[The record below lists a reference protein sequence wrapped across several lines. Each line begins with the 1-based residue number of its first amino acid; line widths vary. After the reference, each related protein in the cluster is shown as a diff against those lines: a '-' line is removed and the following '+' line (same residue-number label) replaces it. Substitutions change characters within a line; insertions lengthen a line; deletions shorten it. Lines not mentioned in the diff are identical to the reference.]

1 MEKEKINE
9 MLNNMEEA
17 RAKMAPLYEGIK
29 EFDSNLVYLTKFLK
43 QRTIGWQ
50 NVLEYS
56 NKKIKSFKC
65 DFMEFSKFIEVLEND
80 FAELQEILS
89 EEENP
94 PYGEFVNLRIDDIPE
109 LTERARHACKRV
121 EINTLGDFVIRI
133 SSKKDLLDIKNVGV
147 KTSKQIIE
155 VMSKYGIKLE

>member
-17 RAKMAPLYEGIK
+17 RAKMAPLYEEIK

-94 PYGEFVNLRIDDIPE
+94 PYGEFVNLHIDDIPE